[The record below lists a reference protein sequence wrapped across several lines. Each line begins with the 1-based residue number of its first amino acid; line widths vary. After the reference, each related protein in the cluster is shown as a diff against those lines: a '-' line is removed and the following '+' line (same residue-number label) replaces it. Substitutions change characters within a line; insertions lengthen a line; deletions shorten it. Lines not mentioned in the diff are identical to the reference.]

1 MDGVLV
7 VDKPAGVTSHDVVD
21 AVRRRLG
28 TRRVGHAGTLDPG
41 ATGLLVI
48 GVGRATRLLEY
59 AQAGPKRYRAEV
71 VFGASTTTQDASGD
85 VVERRPAGGLERAE
99 VEAALAD
106 FVGDLDQV
114 PPMVSALKV
123 GGERLYAKAR
133 RGEEVERRPRR
144 VTVHS
149 LELVEWSPGDEPRAL
164 VDVVC
169 SPGTYVRTLAHDL
182 GAGLGPGA
190 HLAALRR
197 TASSGFVE
205 EDAIALEDVAPG
217 ALLPPAAAL
226 GDMARLEAD
235 PATARLVRDGR
246 PLPAPDEVADGGR
259 VAIVAEGALL
269 AVYARRAGEL
279 VAERVVAG

>member
-21 AVRRRLG
+21 EVRRRLG

-85 VVERRPAGGLERAE
+85 VVERRPAGGLERAQ

-106 FVGDLDQV
+106 FVGDVDQV

-123 GGERLYAKAR
+123 GGERLYVKAR
-133 RGEEVERRPRR
+133 RGEEVERRARR
-144 VTVHS
+144 VTVYS

-182 GAGLGPGA
+182 GARLGPGA

-205 EDAIALEDVAPG
+205 EDAVALEDVAPG
-217 ALLPPAAAL
+217 ALRPPAAAL

-235 PATARLVRDGR
+235 PATARLVRNGR
-246 PLPAPDEVADGGR
+246 PLAAPDEVADGDR